1 MCHLKSLT
9 VINVCTSRYVKAF
22 PFTNK
27 SPKKEMIE
35 TKVVKEEKADDI
47 NSNEE
52 SKKTDKN
59 PEEPKS
65 PPRTA
70 VRCLEAEV

>member
-1 MCHLKSLT
+1 
-9 VINVCTSRYVKAF
+9 
-22 PFTNK
+22 
-27 SPKKEMIE
+27 MIE

-52 SKKTDKN
+52 SKKTDKI
-59 PEEPKS
+59 PEEPKN